1 MLEKGDSTENER
13 LHFPASFTVQ
23 FKMVF
28 VLAQEKVFY

>member
-13 LHFPASFTVQ
+13 LLLTVQ

-28 VLAQEKVFY
+28 VLAQEKVFS